1 MEDLALHTGS
11 QKVYWEDN
19 TSCIYFSEDKI
30 VTPIFKHIE
39 IPVYFSTRKIWLWYL
54 YSKI

>member
-19 TSCIYFSEDKI
+19 TSCIYFFEDKI